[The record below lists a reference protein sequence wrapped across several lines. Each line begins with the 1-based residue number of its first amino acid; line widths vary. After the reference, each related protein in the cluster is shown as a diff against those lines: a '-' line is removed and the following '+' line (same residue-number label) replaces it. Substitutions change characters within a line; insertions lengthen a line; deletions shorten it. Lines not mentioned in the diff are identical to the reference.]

1 MGIKVGTMLNP
12 VPPLELSV
20 GMGVQAEAAG
30 YDSVWFPDHL
40 MGWFPRSLWTPEA
53 SSIVN
58 LLPSP
63 HLYLDPTVLIALVGH
78 ATERVTLGTGVTD
91 LKAPGQRS
99 RRSASR
105 SASRA
110 GSGRST
116 GRCSTSTPTRG

>member
-40 MGWFPRSLWTPEA
+40 MRWFPRALWTPEA
-53 SSIVN
+53 STTVI

-78 ATERVTLGTGVTD
+78 ATERVTRR
-91 LKAPGQRS
+91 AQPGRPPRS
-99 RRSASR
+99 PQCPAIQAAAIPAR
-105 SASRA
+105 
-110 GSGRST
+110 
-116 GRCSTSTPTRG
+116 